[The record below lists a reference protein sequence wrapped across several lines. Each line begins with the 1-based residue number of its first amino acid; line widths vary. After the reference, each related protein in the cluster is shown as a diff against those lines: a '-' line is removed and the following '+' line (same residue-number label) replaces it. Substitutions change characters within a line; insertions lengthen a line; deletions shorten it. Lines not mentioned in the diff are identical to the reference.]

1 MFYRI
6 FVMMSALMLYTP
18 DTLPVRPYRR
28 IVSLV
33 PSLTETL
40 AGLGLAQ
47 LLVGRTRF
55 CTSSPGMLGGVARV
69 GGTKTPD
76 LGKIRALQPD
86 LVLTV
91 KEENNLA
98 DAHALAA
105 NMPVLVFDIA
115 TVQEGLACADYL
127 CQLLGGNAEG
137 WTPLRQAAQA
147 ALAYPAEADRI
158 RVLYLIW
165 QDPYMT
171 VGLDTY
177 IADMLHQTGFAL
189 PNPTWRRYP
198 AIDLK
203 EAVRTYKPQALLL
216 SSEPYPFK
224 TKHAKALQIETG
236 LPAYLVDGQLFSWY
250 GTLTPAGLAYANE
263 LRLKIAAGQP
273 D

>member
-1 MFYRI
+1 
-6 FVMMSALMLYTP
+6 MSALLLYTP
-18 DTLPVRPYRR
+18 DTLPPRPYRR

-40 AGLGLAQ
+40 AGLGLAH

-55 CTSSPGMLGGVARV
+55 CTSSPGLLGGVARV

-98 DAHALAA
+98 DAQALAA
-105 NMPVLVFDIA
+105 DIPVIVFDIA
-115 TVQEGLACADYL
+115 TVQHGLACADYL
-127 CQLLGGNAEG
+127 CQLLGGDGEG
-137 WTPLRQAAQA
+137 WAILRQAALA
-147 ALAYPAEADRI
+147 AMEHPAEAERI
-158 RVLYLIW
+158 RALYLIW

-177 IADMLHQTGFAL
+177 IADMLHHTGFAL
-189 PNPTWRRYP
+189 PNPGWRRYP
-198 AIDLK
+198 AIDLAD
-203 EAVRTYKPQALLL
+203 AVRIYKPQALLL

-224 TKHAKALQIETG
+224 AKHAEALQIETG
-236 LPAYLVDGQLFSWY
+236 LPAYLVDGQLLSWY
-250 GTLTPAGLAYANE
+250 GTLTAAGLAYGKE
-263 LRLKIAAGQP
+263 LRLKIATALA